1 MTIGVYY
8 YTKTVF
14 RDNSEIYKGPG
25 FWISIVLAFVLIVF
39 CFVFP
44 IDQLIFSPDFQDEG
58 VVYLTEAGFGVYL
71 VLMLYLLFGLVQ
83 LERTLS
89 GLHQLQRWKVKLEVI
104 GAGLL
109 LAGMALF
116 FSHSLLYRSLDF
128 NDLGWRSAIF
138 AVAVGLIC
146 YSRLFRSNGSR
157 LSLSRGIA
165 HRSFVLLIV
174 GGYLI
179 ILGVLGEGV
188 RYLNLDN
195 TRPVLYALMLVGGL
209 GLTILFLS
217 EKLRRRFKV
226 TLHKNFYQ
234 SKYDYQQQWE
244 MFTKRVSA
252 NKTLKEIQPA
262 ILDLFC
268 ENLACKGGALYLQD
282 VESDD
287 YLFSAAFNFR
297 RDWRPFPPTDPLIVR
312 LTEREWIINLH
323 EDDPELNH
331 SIISTFTDTVLFWLS
346 LSCLM
351 RTWSVLLS
359 WASRSIRAKY

>member
-1 MTIGVYY
+1 M
-8 YTKTVF
+8 
-14 RDNSEIYKGPG
+14 
-25 FWISIVLAFVLIVF
+25 
-39 CFVFP
+39 
-44 IDQLIFSPDFQDEG
+44 
-58 VVYLTEAGFGVYL
+58 
-71 VLMLYLLFGLVQ
+71 
-83 LERTLS
+83 
-89 GLHQLQRWKVKLEVI
+89 
-104 GAGLL
+104 
-109 LAGMALF
+109 
-116 FSHSLLYRSLDF
+116 
-128 NDLGWRSAIF
+128 
-138 AVAVGLIC
+138 AVGLIC

-262 ILDLFC
+262 ILDLFAKTWPARVVLFIFRML
-268 ENLACKGGALYLQD
+268 NLTITCSVQRSISVAIGDL
-282 VESDD
+282 
-287 YLFSAAFNFR
+287 FR
-297 RDWRPFPPTDPLIVR
+297 RQ
-312 LTEREWIINLH
+312 
-323 EDDPELNH
+323 
-331 SIISTFTDTVLFWLS
+331 
-346 LSCLM
+346 
-351 RTWSVLLS
+351 
-359 WASRSIRAKY
+359 IR